1 MILYIKEG
9 EAVRLQRCAAIGQEN
24 ELAALILID

>member
-9 EAVRLQRCAAIGQEN
+9 EAVRLQRCAAIGEKYK
-24 ELAALILID
+24 LAALILID